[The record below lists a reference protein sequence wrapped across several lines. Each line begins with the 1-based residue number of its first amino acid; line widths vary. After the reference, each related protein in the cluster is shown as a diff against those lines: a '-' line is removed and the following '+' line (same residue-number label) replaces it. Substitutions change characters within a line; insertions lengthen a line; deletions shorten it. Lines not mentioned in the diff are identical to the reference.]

1 MEKKGNVLV
10 ITNIITA
17 ILAVL
22 LGGFII
28 FDKVI
33 NNEEPTK
40 ENKVTENNKEPE
52 NNDKKEKIILE
63 LKENNQKVTYTTDK
77 WVVASSPAIENTIV
91 SKDVANYY
99 KVHVGQSDICQG
111 NEWIII
117 EKEDKSIIAFNTDDF
132 VCGDRITKKDITQDI
147 KDLGITSIKNIFE
160 SKEFVKEY
168 EPYRY
173 QAFVVNQDDQLI
185 NISNILEK

>member
-1 MEKKGNVLV
+1 MEKKGNVLI

-33 NNEEPTK
+33 NNEEPTT

-99 KVHVGQSDICQG
+99 KVHAGQSDMCQG

-160 SKEFVKEY
+160 SKEFVNEY

-185 NISNILEK
+185 NISSILEK